1 MCLKKIV
8 LILSLFINLICSVG
22 QINKQKD
29 SSIDLIIGNYNNKAI
44 DINITKNK
52 KTITSKFSSYKEL
65 KNKKKF
71 KTTGVIISNYIHLKK
86 NRIHINI
93 NGLQKKINIKSEK
106 KIKEL
111 IFSHSIEDDKIIINI
126 KIKDE

>member
-65 KNKKKF
+65 KN
-71 KTTGVIISNYIHLKK
+71 
-86 NRIHINI
+86 
-93 NGLQKKINIKSEK
+93 
-106 KIKEL
+106 
-111 IFSHSIEDDKIIINI
+111 
-126 KIKDE
+126 